1 MSLPR
6 NNSLLRY
13 AQQLRINLT
22 EMEKKLWYGF
32 LRTYPIPF
40 VYQKIIG
47 NYIVDFYCRKV
58 RISIEIDGSQHF
70 TDEALE
76 YDSRRTLFLEIYEIK
91 ELRFTNYD
99 IHNNFEGVC
108 ECIHRAVEDR
118 RNDVINIPLMLIKK
132 K

>member
-6 NNSLLRY
+6 NNNLIQY
-13 AQQLRINLT
+13 AQQLRISLT

-47 NYIVDFYCRKV
+47 NYIVDFYCRTV

-70 TDEALE
+70 TEEALE
-76 YDSRRTLFLEIYEIK
+76 YDARRTLFLEIYEIK
-91 ELRFTNYD
+91 ELRFTNYE
-99 IHNNFEGVC
+99 INNNFEGVC
-108 ECIHRAVEDR
+108 ECIHQAVENR
-118 RNDVINIPLMLIKK
+118 RNDVINIPLMLVKGK
-132 K
+132 

>member
-6 NNSLLRY
+6 NNGLLKY

-22 EMEKKLWYGF
+22 EMEKKLWYRF

-47 NYIVDFYCRKV
+47 NYIVDFYCRTV

-70 TDEALE
+70 TDKALE
-76 YDSRRTLFLEIYEIK
+76 YDSRRALFLEIYEIK

-108 ECIHRAVEDR
+108 ECIHQAVENR
-118 RNDVINIPLMLIKK
+118 RNDVINTPLMLIKK